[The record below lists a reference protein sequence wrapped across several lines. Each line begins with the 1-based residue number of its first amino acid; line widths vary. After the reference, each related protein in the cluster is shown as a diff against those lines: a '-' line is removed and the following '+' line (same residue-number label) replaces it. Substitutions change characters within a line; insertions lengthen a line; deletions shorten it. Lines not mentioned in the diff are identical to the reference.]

1 MRNLLFAGNTGLVLG
16 YSSYFES
23 KADPDITEAHP
34 VEAVLATAPRTGRI
48 AGFRTNIPIYGCVV
62 LGRLKVGDRTIYE
75 AAVRPTG
82 YVGMRGV
89 DIAHPMR
96 ECKRITPFAVE
107 EGQVIT
113 ADLSY
118 SGLLFPGICSEYQYT
133 VDLEWLYE
141 EECR

>member
-16 YSSYFES
+16 YSSYFENR
-23 KADPDITEAHP
+23 ADQNVTETSP
-34 VEAVLATAPRTGRI
+34 VEAVLATAPRTGHI

-89 DIAHPMR
+89 DVAHPMR
-96 ECKRITPFAVE
+96 DFRRITPFAVE

-118 SGLLFPGICSEYQYT
+118 SGFLFPGICSEYQYT
-133 VDLEWLYE
+133 VDLEW
-141 EECR
+141 